1 MRRRGWRSSGCLI
14 VLVAWLG
21 SMGCMAPRTVN
32 GDAAQ
37 AIGRFD
43 EELVDA
49 KIQAAVT
56 TAIETAVSASV
67 VDRSRDERVGR
78 DQTNN
83 FDPTAL
89 RMTQW
94 VQIVGIVAGAAVMLA
109 LIASLY
115 WYMRKRC
122 RQHGT

>member
-1 MRRRGWRSSGCLI
+1 M
-14 VLVAWLG
+14 LVAWLG